1 MGGFE
6 PPTCCLRNSRSDQL
20 SYTGRN
26 RGEAKT
32 KVETEV
38 KVEKPYS
45 FLILIFSLNLF
56 KNRSISPLLQH
67 YF

>member
-6 PPTCCLRNSRSDQL
+6 PPTCCLRNSCSDQL
-20 SYTGRN
+20 SYTGKKV
-26 RGEAKT
+26 EA
-32 KVETEV
+32 ETEV

-45 FLILIFSLNLF
+45 FLILRLSLNLF